1 MRVYRLDQNL
11 GDGGEDV
18 RGALNDGAGYY
29 RSHVEARKKA
39 NAIIKAFSSRQKEYD
54 PGFRFAD
61 VQWGA
66 FITITACDFDKTGK
80 DTLIRLL
87 NGRGG
92 NFKKEQVVEGWNPQT
107 KWSKEQNIDDEGGE

>member
-11 GDGGEDV
+11 INLGEDIWAPASGGGV
-18 RGALNDGAGYY
+18 YY

-39 NAIIKAFSSRQKEYD
+39 NAAIKAFSSRQKKHD

-87 NGRGG
+87 NGEGG
-92 NFKKEQVVEGWNPQT
+92 NFKKEQLVEEWNPQT
-107 KWSKEQNIDDEGGE
+107 KWRKE